1 MGGGLLQLVA
11 QGAQD
16 VNLTGQ
22 PQISFFKANY
32 KRHTNF
38 ATQWV
43 PQPMNGDPKAGI
55 ESTKIQISR
64 NGDLVQEMYLIA
76 KITDGLTSTAATV
89 YPAER
94 LVSSINLSIG
104 GQQVDKHY
112 QRWWRLFSE
121 LNHDNAKKDQYSKL
135 TNLGPQDGTV
145 AGVTGGQYGDKNQV
159 ILPLIFFFNRN
170 PGLAL
175 PLMALQYSTVEL
187 AIRWGTELG
196 DFVDTTKPQ
205 QIECWAK
212 YIYLDDS
219 ERRLMVSGPQK
230 YLIEQVQHNGVREV
244 PNDDA
249 GTSHLVDLEYRHPV
263 KELVWC
269 HPTGTGDGESGNL
282 WNMTNQ
288 HDLLAQ
294 VGKQTTATV
303 TSGASPGYIPNQ
315 AGGVVQVYPGTAKF
329 GWSEDTDGPCGEAA
343 IQLNGQDVAINQ
355 GGTTFNQTN
364 PYYHHT
370 GCPVPGIYCYS
381 FALNPESYQPS
392 GTCNFSRIDNAT
404 LRFRLIAPLTGAVM
418 QNNYVSIFATN
429 YNIMNISAGMAS
441 MAFTN

>member
-16 VNLTGQ
+16 INLTGQ

-43 PQPMNGDPKAGI
+43 PQTMNGNPKQGI

-76 KITDGLTSTAATV
+76 KLKTVVSAEGTV

-94 LVSSINLSIG
+94 LISSINLSIG

-121 LNHDNAKKDQYSKL
+121 LNHGNAAKDNYSKL
-135 TNLGPQDGTV
+135 TNIGPTSGTGATV
-145 AGVTGGQYGDKNQV
+145 PGGQYGSKQQV
-159 ILPLIFFFNRN
+159 VLPLIFFFNRN

-175 PLMALQYSTVEL
+175 PLMTLQYSMVEL
-187 AIRWGTELG
+187 SIKWGIEL
-196 DFVDTTKPQ
+196 DTFVNNALPG

-212 YIYLDDS
+212 YVYLDDQ
-219 ERRLMVSGPQK
+219 ERQMMVSSPQK

-244 PNDDA
+244 STDV
-249 GTSHLVDLEYRHPV
+249 GKSHLVDLDFRHPV
-263 KELVWC
+263 KEIVWC
-269 HPTGTGDGESGNL
+269 HPETTGDGTTDTL
-282 WNMTNQ
+282 WNMTN
-288 HDLLAQ
+288 AAITAS
-294 VGKQTTATV
+294 VG
-303 TSGASPGYIPNQ
+303 GASTPLVPQ
-315 AGGVVQVYPGTAKF
+315 QKGGVVLASSA
-329 GWSEDTDGPCGEAA
+329 WSEDLDGPCGEAS

-355 GGTTFNQTN
+355 SGTVYNQVQS
-364 PYYHHT
+364 YYCHT
-370 GCPVPGIYCYS
+370 GCPVPGIYSYS
-381 FALNPESYQPS
+381 FALKPESYQPS
-392 GTCNFSRIDNAT
+392 GTCNFSRIDNGT
-404 LRFRLIAPLTGAVM
+404 LRFRIIDGSEGTH
-418 QNNYVSIFATN
+418 NKVSIFATN

-441 MAFTN
+441 LSFSN

>member
-16 VNLTGQ
+16 INLTGQ

-43 PQPMNGDPKAGI
+43 PQTMNGDPKQGI

-76 KITDGLTSTAATV
+76 KLDVTDDTTDSAAATV

-121 LNHDNAKKDQYSKL
+121 LNHGNAAKDNYSKL
-135 TNLGPQDGTV
+135 TNLGPSDSSLV
-145 AGVTGGQYGDKNQV
+145 AETTGAQNTRKNQV
-159 ILPLIFFFNRN
+159 VLPLIFFFNRN

-175 PLMALQYSTVEL
+175 PLMTLQYSMVEL
-187 AIRWGTELG
+187 SIKWGAEL
-196 DFVDTTKPQ
+196 DTFVNPALPG

-212 YIYLDDS
+212 YIYLDDQ
-219 ERRLMVSGPQK
+219 ERQIMVSSPQK

-244 PNDDA
+244 STDV
-249 GTSHLVDLEYRHPV
+249 GKSHLVDLDFRHPV

-269 HPTGTGDGESGNL
+269 HPGETGDGIESNL
-282 WNMTNQ
+282 WNMT
-288 HDLLAQ
+288 ATSVVAS
-294 VGKQTTATV
+294 VGLNPTTSAHTPHQ
-303 TSGASPGYIPNQ
+303 S
-315 AGGVVQVYPGTAKF
+315 GGVVLTSNA
-329 GWSEDTDGPCGEAA
+329 WSEDTDGPCGEAS

-355 GGTTFNQTN
+355 GGSVYNQVQS
-364 PYYHHT
+364 YYCHT
-370 GCPVPGIYCYS
+370 GCPVPGIYSYS
-381 FALNPESYQPS
+381 FALKPEAYQPS
-392 GTCNFSRIDNAT
+392 GTCNFSRIDNGT
-404 LRFRLIAPLTGAVM
+404 LRFRLTNSSNDK
-418 QNNYVSIFATN
+418 QNFVSIFATN

-441 MAFTN
+441 LSFSN

>member
-16 VNLTGQ
+16 INLTGQ

-43 PQPMNGDPKAGI
+43 PQTMNGDPKQGI

-76 KITDGLTSTAATV
+76 KIEGGLTFTQANV

-94 LVSSINLSIG
+94 LVSSVNLSIG

-121 LNHDNAKKDQYSKL
+121 LNHDNAKKDNYSKL
-135 TNLGPQDGTV
+135 VNLGPAASNDV
-145 AGVTGGQYGDKNQV
+145 AGTTGAQISSKNQV
-159 ILPLIFFFNRN
+159 VLPLIFFFNRN

-175 PLMALQYSTVEL
+175 PLMALQYSMVEL
-187 AIRWGTELG
+187 SIKWGSELNSLINESLPG
-196 DFVDTTKPQ
+196 

-212 YIYLDDS
+212 YIYLDDE
-219 ERRLMVSGPQK
+219 ERQRMVASPQK

-244 PNDDA
+244 STDV
-249 GTSHLVDLEYRHPV
+249 GKSHLVDLDFRHPV
-263 KELVWC
+263 KEIVWC
-269 HPTGTGDGESGNL
+269 HPETTGDGTTHTL
-282 WNMTNQ
+282 WDMTHANMPATIGG
-288 HDLLAQ
+288 L
-294 VGKQTTATV
+294 TT
-303 TSGASPGYIPNQ
+303 PLIPQ
-315 AGGVVQVYPGTAKF
+315 QKGGVVLATNP
-329 GWSEDTDGPCGEAA
+329 WSEDQYGPCGEAS

-355 GGTTFNQTN
+355 SGTVYNQVQS
-364 PYYHHT
+364 YYGHD
-370 GCPVPGIYCYS
+370 GCPVPGIYSYS
-381 FALNPESYQPS
+381 FALKPNAYQPS
-392 GTCNFSRIDNAT
+392 GTCNFSRIDNGT
-404 LRFRLIAPLTGAVM
+404 LRFRIIDNAAATH
-418 QNNYVSIFATN
+418 NKVSIFATN

-441 MAFTN
+441 LSFSN